1 MAIAVISQ
9 TTLTLSGSEQTIG
22 SAITTGKTAVVQ
34 IDLNPMAA
42 GDVVEVYC
50 YVKTAGSGGTARLL
64 FRQGFSDVQSGCPVY
79 QSIPVCAPYSV
90 EFKAMQPTGTAR
102 TVDFCLMT
110 ID

>member
-1 MAIAVISQ
+1 MAIAVVSQ
-9 TTLTLSGSEQTIG
+9 TTLTLSGAEQTVG
-22 SAITTGKTAVVQ
+22 SAVTSGKTCVVQ

-42 GDVVEVYC
+42 GDAVEVYC

-64 FRQGFSDVQSGCPVY
+64 WEQSFADSQIGAPVY

-90 EFKAMQPTGTAR
+90 EFKAKQATGSAR